1 MEHHQGYDTWTIC
14 LKALKDSV
22 QEKSSRLR
30 DGPKRKNAVGRPTN
44 IRKMMRSGLLQ
55 DKGLM
60 VPHGTRSS
68 CVALQKIQHVG
79 LYHIELA
86 WSESADNLAGFAS
99 VSQSTF

>member
-1 MEHHQGYDTWTIC
+1 MLESLERLCPREIFKTQGWTQKEEC
-14 LKALKDSV
+14 CGKANQYKKDD
-22 QEKSSRLR
+22 EKRAPER
-30 DGPKRKNAVGRPTN
+30 QRT
-44 IRKMMRSGLLQ
+44 
-55 DKGLM
+55 M

-68 CVALQKIQHVG
+68 CVALQKIQYVG

>member
-30 DGPKRKNAVGRPTN
+30 DGPKRKNAVGRANQYKKDDEKRAPARQRT
-44 IRKMMRSGLLQ
+44 
-55 DKGLM
+55 M

-68 CVALQKIQHVG
+68 CVALQNLQHVG